1 MNCCTTAAQKLRI
14 LGRSARGFRRPVM
27 TYGCFQNRED
37 DSPQRGF
44 RIDFAARK
52 DDLRRLGASRSL
64 RGEHSEPPPGG
75 GCGSRGSEEPQ
86 FSAGTKKYRLL
97 PGSRRCNARG
107 VGFTGE
113 YRFVRPVRRGS
124 PPSTPPVRERLRPAR
139 FSRIAFFRKT
149 FGITFQPQKAP
160 KTLRHESGFP
170 VAAIGAPSR
179 VIQPQ
184 SENLPPRKL
193 AAPPRYAKSHSIPRD
208 RMAFYNSTGD
218 YSRREPSEIT
228 TS

>member
-86 FSAGTKKYRLL
+86 CAAGNNKSRLL
-97 PGSRRCNARG
+97 AGRRRWRGLCLAAFGREIRAARSAVFRRMLQPHACRFIPSSNFVACARRCRASLLRRAFPAG
-107 VGFTGE
+107 
-113 YRFVRPVRRGS
+113 RPTSPRPSPRADGS
-124 PPSTPPVRERLRPAR
+124 SAESRPPKPACRP
-139 FSRIAFFRKT
+139 
-149 FGITFQPQKAP
+149 
-160 KTLRHESGFP
+160 
-170 VAAIGAPSR
+170 
-179 VIQPQ
+179 
-184 SENLPPRKL
+184 
-193 AAPPRYAKSHSIPRD
+193 
-208 RMAFYNSTGD
+208 
-218 YSRREPSEIT
+218 
-228 TS
+228 

>member
-52 DDLRRLGASRSL
+52 DDLRRLGASSSL

-86 FSAGTKKYRLL
+86 CAAGNNKSRLL
-97 PGSRRCNARG
+97 AGRRRCNARG

-124 PPSTPPVRERLRPAR
+124 PPSTPPRPGEAAARAILQDRIFPKDLRNY
-139 FSRIAFFRKT
+139 FSA
-149 FGITFQPQKAP
+149 
-160 KTLRHESGFP
+160 
-170 VAAIGAPSR
+170 
-179 VIQPQ
+179 
-184 SENLPPRKL
+184 
-193 AAPPRYAKSHSIPRD
+193 AKSTQNAP
-208 RMAFYNSTGD
+208 T
-218 YSRREPSEIT
+218 
-228 TS
+228 